1 MPAPGL
7 RPTRLSLTIFKLCHF
22 DSRRVMKITGARTEP
37 FAAIRKRA
45 LVRAGAQV
53 AVREVSAPD
62 SAAFLGLTEADMTPK
77 VIEALQTLMT
87 EIEDLRNEVSVLK
100 LRLNEAQNLADMD
113 ALTPV
118 LNRRAFLREMKRVAA
133 FAQRYGSPAS
143 VVFFDL
149 DGFKWVNDRFG
160 HAAGDQ
166 ALKAVAKRLLNNVRE
181 SDVVGRMGGD
191 EFAVLL
197 AQADLETAL
206 TKARALA
213 DAVMDAPVEFG
224 EWSAPLH
231 ISYGVREIEPGVDP
245 EVALAEADAAMF
257 LRKRKAAVA

>member
-1 MPAPGL
+1 
-7 RPTRLSLTIFKLCHF
+7 
-22 DSRRVMKITGARTEP
+22 MKISGARTEP

-45 LVRAGAQV
+45 LARAGAQV
-53 AVREVSAPD
+53 AVRETQSAD
-62 SAAFLGLTEADMTPK
+62 SAAFLGLTEADLTPK
-77 VIEALQTLMT
+77 VQEALTTLMS
-87 EIEDLRNEVSVLK
+87 EIDDLRAEVSRLK
-100 LRLNEAQNLADMD
+100 LRLNEAQFQADQD
-113 ALTPV
+113 VLTPV

-149 DGFKWVNDRFG
+149 DGFKSVNDRFG
-160 HAAGDQ
+160 HAAGDA
-166 ALKAVAKRLLNNVRE
+166 ALQAVARRLLANVRE

-197 AQADLETAL
+197 AQADKDTAL
-206 TKARALA
+206 LKAASLA
-213 DAVMDAPVEFG
+213 AAVQDTPVEFG

-231 ISYGVREIEPGVDP
+231 ISWGVREIAPGSDP

-257 LRKRKAAVA
+257 VRKRRQA

>member
-1 MPAPGL
+1 
-7 RPTRLSLTIFKLCHF
+7 
-22 DSRRVMKITGARTEP
+22 MKISGARTEP

-45 LVRAGAQV
+45 LARAGAQV
-53 AVREVSAPD
+53 AVREAQTPD
-62 SAAFLGLTEADMTPK
+62 SAAFLGLSESDLTPQ
-77 VIEALQTLMT
+77 VQEALTTLMT
-87 EIEDLRNEVSVLK
+87 EIDDLRGEVSRLK
-100 LRLNEAQNLADMD
+100 LRLNEAQMQADQD
-113 ALTPV
+113 VLTPV

-149 DGFKWVNDRFG
+149 DGFKNVNDRFG
-160 HAAGDQ
+160 HAAGDA
-166 ALKAVAKRLLNNVRE
+166 ALQAVARRLLANVRE

-197 AQADLETAL
+197 AQADKDTAL
-206 TKARALA
+206 LKAASLA
-213 DAVMDAPVEFG
+213 AAIQDTPVEFG

-231 ISYGVREIEPGVDP
+231 ISWGVREIAPGSDP

-257 LRKRKAAVA
+257 VRKRKQA

>member
-1 MPAPGL
+1 
-7 RPTRLSLTIFKLCHF
+7 
-22 DSRRVMKITGARTEP
+22 MKISGARTEP

-53 AVREVSAPD
+53 FAREVAAPD
-62 SAAFLGLTEADMTPK
+62 AASFLGLGEADLTPQ
-77 VIEALQTLMT
+77 VQEALSTLMT
-87 EIEDLRNEVSVLK
+87 EIDDLRNEVSVLK
-100 LRLNEAQNLADMD
+100 LRLNEAQFQADQD
-113 ALTPV
+113 VLTPV

-149 DGFKWVNDRFG
+149 DGFKSVNDRFG
-160 HAAGDQ
+160 HAAGDA
-166 ALKAVAKRLLNNVRE
+166 ALQAVARRLLANVRE

-197 AQADLETAL
+197 AQADKETAL
-206 TKARALA
+206 SKAASLA
-213 DAVMDAPVEFG
+213 AAVQETPVEFG

-231 ISYGVREIEPGVDP
+231 ISWGVREIAPGADP
-245 EVALAEADAAMF
+245 EEALAEADAAMF
-257 LRKRKAAVA
+257 VRKRRQT

>member
-1 MPAPGL
+1 
-7 RPTRLSLTIFKLCHF
+7 
-22 DSRRVMKITGARTEP
+22 MKISGARTEP

-45 LVRAGAQV
+45 LARAGAQV
-53 AVREVSAPD
+53 AVRETQTPD
-62 SAAFLGLTEADMTPK
+62 SAAFLGLSEADLTPQ
-77 VIEALQTLMT
+77 VQEALTTLMT
-87 EIEDLRNEVSVLK
+87 EIDDLRGEVSRLK
-100 LRLNEAQNLADMD
+100 LRLNEAQMQADQD
-113 ALTPV
+113 VLTPV

-149 DGFKWVNDRFG
+149 DGFKNVNDRFG
-160 HAAGDQ
+160 HAAGDA
-166 ALKAVAKRLLNNVRE
+166 ALQAVARRLLANVRE

-197 AQADLETAL
+197 AQADKETAL
-206 TKARALA
+206 SKAASLA
-213 DAVMDAPVEFG
+213 AAIQDTPVEFG

-231 ISYGVREIEPGVDP
+231 ISWGVREIAPGSDP

-257 LRKRKAAVA
+257 VRKRKQA